1 MDDVRNF
8 NMMMIRI
15 YLKYI
20 YKQPVYKQL
29 AQGWQITKQLSGPNP
44 LSQSNNKNYRLK
56 KNFFEFFLCS
66 LCNKRKIVIKST
78 IHSQKHLLRKF

>member
-1 MDDVRNF
+1 MDYARNF
-8 NMMMIRI
+8 NTMMIRI
-15 YLKYI
+15 FFKCI
-20 YKQPVYKQL
+20 YKQPVHKQL
-29 AQGWQITKQLSGPNP
+29 AQGLQITKQLSGPNP
-44 LSQSNNKNYRLK
+44 LSQSNNKSYKLK